1 MHREFDEAVD
11 EGEKAVALDPN
22 GADVTAL
29 LAMTLN
35 WSGRPKEALALV
47 DKAKRMSPLYSAW
60 YLAVQAHACRL
71 MERYD
76 EAIAAYRDSIVRNP
90 DHIGPRIGLTSCL
103 AEVGRLDEARAETAE
118 VLRINP
124 TFTLAKY
131 AESLTYRDPAHA
143 ERSLN
148 GLREA
153 GLPD

>member
-1 MHREFDEAVD
+1 MSRREVRILKILRILVSPVYMLMPTAARPSSMTIQDVPARWAV
-11 EGEKAVALDPN
+11 
-22 GADVTAL
+22 
-29 LAMTLN
+29 
-35 WSGRPKEALALV
+35 
-47 DKAKRMSPLYSAW
+47 
-60 YLAVQAHACRL
+60 
-71 MERYD
+71 ERYD
-76 EAIAAYRDSIVRNP
+76 EAIAAYMDSIVRNP